1 MPRYTDSMAGFTS
14 VARISDFIGANGA
27 FREGK
32 IRRYFL
38 EGQEI
43 AISYWKGRFHAF
55 SNLCPHNQFQL
66 HFSIVDEDKVWCP
79 IHYGVF
85 DLETG
90 ARLGGPINI
99 CDLPIYAVRVSGEDV
114 QVSLSD

>member
-1 MPRYTDSMAGFTS
+1 MPNFVTVGRVTDFRSAKG
-14 VARISDFIGANGA
+14 D

-38 EGQEI
+38 DGQEI

-66 HFSIVDEDKVWCP
+66 HFSVVDEDKVWCP

-90 ARLGGPINI
+90 ARLSGPHNI
-99 CDLPIYAVRVSGEDV
+99 CDLPIYAVRVIDEEV
-114 QVSLSD
+114 QVSLTG

>member
-1 MPRYTDSMAGFTS
+1 MSFKT
-14 VARISDFIGANGA
+14 VARVNDFKGADGN

-38 EGQEI
+38 DGQEI

-55 SNLCPHNQFQL
+55 SNLCPHNQFQF
-66 HFSIVDEDKVWCP
+66 HFSLVDEDRVWCP
-79 IHYGVF
+79 IHYGEF

-90 ARLGGPINI
+90 ARLGGPLNIN
-99 CDLPIYAVRVSGEDV
+99 DLPVYAVRVVGDEV
-114 QVSLSD
+114 QVSLEN

>member
-1 MPRYTDSMAGFTS
+1 MPNFVT
-14 VARISDFIGANGA
+14 VARVNDFRSVSGD

-66 HFSIVDEDKVWCP
+66 HFSVVDEDKVWCP

-90 ARLGGPINI
+90 ARLGGPLNI
-99 CDLPIYAVRVSGEDV
+99 CDLPIYAVRVIDEEV
-114 QVSLSD
+114 QISLSD

>member
-1 MPRYTDSMAGFTS
+1 MADYTTIAP
-14 VARISDFIGANGA
+14 VSDFLNGRGEW
-27 FREGK
+27 REGK

-43 AISYWKGRFHAF
+43 GVSYWKGRFHAF
-55 SNLCPHNQFQL
+55 SNLCPHNQFQF
-66 HFSIVDEDKVWCP
+66 HFSVVDEDKVWCP

-90 ARLGGPINI
+90 ARLGGPLNI
-99 CDLPIYAVRVSGEDV
+99 CDLPIYHVRVVDDSV
-114 QVSLSD
+114 QVSLTE